1 MLVHLSDM
9 DPINQEEE
17 LLIKEIIIWLVHLG
31 FIK

>member
-17 LLIKEIIIWLVHLG
+17 LLNKEIIIWLVQLG

>member
-17 LLIKEIIIWLVHLG
+17 LLIKEIIIWLVQLG
-31 FIK
+31 FRK

>member
-17 LLIKEIIIWLVHLG
+17 LLIKEIIIWLVQLG